1 MLVASSGIFPESGG
15 IEAVLPPV
23 IGHRGAAAYAP
34 ENTLA
39 GLRKAKALGCRWVE
53 FDVRL
58 TADNQ
63 PVLLHDDRLERT
75 TNGRG
80 GVSGLQF
87 ATVRRYD
94 AGNWFHS
101 SFAGERVPTLEEAL
115 MLLAELGLGANVEL
129 KAVRGKGAAT
139 GAVVAELLAR
149 TWPTN
154 PAQLLISSFQRASL
168 AAARDR
174 APHIARGIL
183 FRHIPK
189 NWCNIAAQL
198 GCVTIH
204 ADHQRLRPAVLS
216 EIRRA
221 GYPLLVYTVNDPER
235 AKILFDFGVKSV
247 FSDVPDR
254 LHGATAG
261 GGFHRE
267 IVADSGSAAIPR

>member
-1 MLVASSGIFPESGG
+1 M
-15 IEAVLPPV
+15 IETVLPPV

-39 GLRKAKALGCRWVE
+39 GLRRAKALGCSWVE

-63 PVLLHDDRLERT
+63 PVLLHDNRLERT
-75 TNGRG
+75 TDGRG
-80 GVSGLQF
+80 RVSAMSL
-87 ATVRRYD
+87 AAVRRHD
-94 AGNWFHS
+94 AGQWFHS

-129 KAVRGKGAAT
+129 KAARGKESVT
-139 GAVVAELLAR
+139 GAVVAEFVNADEGLGY
-149 TWPTN
+149 
-154 PAQLLISSFQRASL
+154 LISSFQRPAL

-183 FRHIPK
+183 FRRVPK
-189 NWCNIAAQL
+189 DWRKLAAGL
-198 GCVTIH
+198 GCLTVH
-204 ADHQRLRPAVLS
+204 ADQQRLRSAVLP
-216 EIRRA
+216 EIPRA
-221 GYPLLVYTVNDPER
+221 GYSLLAYTVNDPER

-254 LHGATAG
+254 LHDAAAC

-267 IVADSGSAAIPR
+267 IVADSVSAATPR